1 MAEPVARIREE
12 NADSF
17 ELADAL
23 VAFLANFA
31 RRGVPGID
39 DAGKQA
45 WAIWNVG
52 FVAAATRLLQAIIT
66 LAEIGLGHEAHPQ
79 VRAFL
84 ELVAN
89 QSFMADDP
97 STRAGE
103 FLAQATSQRTR
114 WAEAMEKYGLDRDH
128 DLTTVKQAHI
138 AEAQQFE
145 KHFGEPP
152 ENLGTRPFN
161 RSAYDRMREAG
172 LEWHYDLVFS
182 LASDVTHM
190 GAATVDWY
198 VDYDE
203 ERNAIVVQDLDY
215 EPGGVLSLGS
225 ELAIRVLYKA
235 DVALEADQLYEI
247 DETARRYWT
256 LYGRKG
262 ITFEVVRNYLRG
274 LKNGDPPADS

>member
-1 MAEPVARIREE
+1 MIEPAARIREE

-23 VAFLANFA
+23 VAYLATFP
-31 RRGVPGID
+31 RKGVPSID
-39 DAGKQA
+39 DAAKQA

-52 FVAAATRLLQAIIT
+52 FVAAATRLLQAIVR
-66 LAEIGLGHEAHPQ
+66 LSEIGLGHEAHPQ

-97 STRAGE
+97 SSRAGE

-161 RSAYDRMREAG
+161 RSAYERMREAG

-182 LASDVTHM
+182 LSSDVIHM

-198 VDYDE
+198 VDYDH

-225 ELAIRVLYKA
+225 ELAIRVLYQA
-235 DVALEADQLYEI
+235 DVALQAEQLHEI
-247 DETARRYWT
+247 DETARRYWR
-256 LYGRKG
+256 LYGRKE
-262 ITFEVVRNYLRG
+262 IKFDVLRNYLRG
-274 LKNGDPPADS
+274 VKNGDPSGEN